1 MHKVREPSSAPP
13 FRPIVSSI
21 GTYNYNLAKFLCTL
35 LDSHIPSDFCA
46 HDTFS
51 FVNGITNLCT
61 SNKFMVSFD
70 VESFFTNIPLLES
83 IELAVDYILSGNP
96 NTKLSKD
103 SLKEL
108 FLVATAQT
116 HFLFQGKYYDQ
127 IDDVAMGSPLAPV
140 LANLFMGHHERIWLQ
155 QYDGPAIY
163 FYRRY
168 VDDTFCLFNNETD
181 ALEFFHYVNDK
192 HPNITFTMETEVNHK
207 LPFLDVLVD
216 NSNPPSLVTSVF
228 RKSTYT
234 GLLTNFLSFS
244 PFPYK
249 LGLI

>member
-1 MHKVREPSSAPP
+1 
-13 FRPIVSSI
+13 
-21 GTYNYNLAKFLCTL
+21 
-35 LDSHIPSDFCA
+35 
-46 HDTFS
+46 
-51 FVNGITNLCT
+51 
-61 SNKFMVSFD
+61 
-70 VESFFTNIPLLES
+70 
-83 IELAVDYILSGNP
+83 
-96 NTKLSKD
+96 
-103 SLKEL
+103 
-108 FLVATAQT
+108 
-116 HFLFQGKYYDQ
+116 
-127 IDDVAMGSPLAPV
+127 MGSPLAPV

-181 ALEFFHYVNDK
+181 ALEFFHYINDK

-207 LPFLDVLVD
+207 LSFLDVLLD

-249 LGLI
+249 LGLQSFP